1 MRMAG
6 TMKKE
11 DVKLSYDDLDGIDW
25 TEVRNTAGQ
34 AVPQLAKNV
43 VKDLLKQQ
51 KNKEIK
57 KPYAKVGLI
66 GADLYLRFK
75 DGNSHLD
82 DVLLVKGWTQPGQA
96 PVRDRAYQKLVDDFI
111 EDRQEMATA
120 VKDGGQ
126 IVKHLGMQIE
136 TLLGQMKDLVKLA
149 ETGAKKGQ
157 PDMTAIPAAGKIAT
171 AATRLYNQAKD
182 QFDNRIH
189 PPFDTHRTIT
199 KPDGVDAIDVSDWG
213 KSWYI
218 QTVNPMYQKAK
229 EALSLAETTLEQI
242 TDGKSAVD
250 RFTLQGDKQAENYLA
265 AAQKIKVLVEKELAS
280 AKGIF
285 KMAPI
290 DNFEYGLSQDLKNI
304 KERFEAGNNEVAQR
318 TVDNAAG
325 KAANATGNFKS
336 LRKHLD
342 KLYSLSDG
350 VDKIPKDVRKTG
362 AVKTTCE
369 EISDLVREAKSYDK
383 EVQGQLKAGLKVM
396 EQIKK
401 LVS

>member
-1 MRMAG
+1 MAG

-11 DVKLSYDDLDGIDW
+11 DVKLSYDDLDTIDW

-43 VKDLLKQQ
+43 VKDLLKQK

-66 GADLYLRFK
+66 GGDMYLRFK
-75 DGNSHLD
+75 DGSSHLD

-111 EDRQEMATA
+111 DDRKALLTA

-126 IVKHLGMQIE
+126 IIKHLGMQIE
-136 TLLGQMKDLVKLA
+136 VLLGQIKELAKLA

-157 PDMTAIPAAGKIAT
+157 PDMTAIPAAGKIVA
-171 AATRLYNQAKD
+171 AATRLFNQAQA
-182 QFDNRIH
+182 QFDNRVH

-218 QTVNPMYQKAK
+218 QTVNPLYQKAK
-229 EALSLAETTLEQI
+229 EALKLAETTLEQI
-242 TDGKSAVD
+242 NDAKSAVD
-250 RFTLQGDKQAENYLA
+250 RWTLQGDQQAENYLA
-265 AAQKIKVLVEKELAS
+265 TVQKIKDLIEKELAS
-280 AKGIF
+280 AKGVF

-290 DNFEYGLSQDLKNI
+290 DNFEYGLSQDLKSI

-325 KAANATGNFKS
+325 KSANATSNFKS
-336 LRKHLD
+336 MRKHLD

-350 VDKIPKDVRKTG
+350 VDKIPKDVRKNG
-362 AVKTTCE
+362 AVKTVCDD
-369 EISDLVREAKSYDK
+369 ISGLVREAKTYDK
-383 EVQGQLKAGLKVM
+383 EVQGHLKGGLKVM